1 MPNPTLRQTFE
12 SSGSV
17 PAPSVYGITS
27 ALIAD
32 QMGFKAL
39 DVSGYGFDASRMG
52 DCPNR
57 PA

>member
-12 SSGSV
+12 SSGFV

-52 DCPNR
+52 LP
-57 PA
+57 